1 MNDIEKLNRVIDTL
15 ESQSSSI
22 SEFSGVLESINSS
35 RKKIDSANKTLLDIN
50 NEQKVLLIESY
61 NNFEEFGKRLD
72 NQGSRLSTLESM
84 QKKMQKDVATLAK
97 LINGASDKQ
106 QSAIK
111 SLQLLLISG
120 LAFIMLGVIVVL

>member
-1 MNDIEKLNRVIDTL
+1 MNDIEKLNSVIDTL

>member
-1 MNDIEKLNRVIDTL
+1 VNDIEKLNSVIDTL